1 MSYELTY
8 KKEKDILLVK
18 ASGMRSFKTVISI
31 ITDIQEIC
39 IKQNIPKVLVDVQEL
54 EGHLKTME
62 AYELPAFIFPKIRDK
77 SIIEK
82 SAIVDLEES
91 RGYYSFFEN
100 VSVNRGF
107 NLRIFSNIKDAVEWL
122 RK

>member
-18 ASGMRSFKTVISI
+18 VCGMRSFKAI
-31 ITDIQEIC
+31 IEIVKDIQQIC
-39 IKQNIPKVLVDVQEL
+39 IKQKTCKVLIDVREM

-62 AYELPAFIFPKIRDK
+62 AYELPALVFPKFRDLN
-77 SIIEK
+77 IFEK
-82 SAIVDLEES
+82 SAIVDREES
-91 RGYYSFFEN
+91 RPYYSFFEN

-107 NLRIFSNIKDAVEWL
+107 NLRVFTNIEDATEWL
-122 RK
+122 QK

>member
-8 KKEKDILLVK
+8 KKKKDILFVK
-18 ASGMRSFKTVISI
+18 VKGMRSFKTIISVIK
-31 ITDIQEIC
+31 DIQQIC
-39 IKQNIPKVLVDVQEL
+39 IKQKTSKVLIDVQEL

-62 AYELPAFIFPKIRDK
+62 AYELPALVFPKIRDK
-77 SIIEK
+77 NIFEK
-82 SAIVDLEES
+82 SAIVDREES
-91 RGYYSFFEN
+91 YPYYSFFEN

-107 NLRIFSNIKDAVEWL
+107 NLRIFTNIDDAAEWL